1 MFKSTLNF
9 KLYNFFYINWFFI
22 SKCFSLMAGTISDK
36 VSSIVDIIQQNKLF
50 DEEQKKKLDEQNSIE
65 SEV

>member
-1 MFKSTLNF
+1 
-9 KLYNFFYINWFFI
+9 
-22 SKCFSLMAGTISDK
+22 MAGTISDK
-36 VSSIVDIIQQNKLF
+36 VSSIVDLIQQNKLF